1 MLDKGKGPIIKK
13 LRVIQL
19 MEADLQLI
27 MWIFLGQRNIGRI
40 ENDLRLSKFNYS
52 SRKGNSIDE
61 IILEKR
67 LLYNVSIRDCNEMI
81 HIITDLESCYDRQL
95 ANLVSMVEESVGI
108 DRNGVKLIAKVLP
121 VLQYHVYTRFGISKD

>member
-1 MLDKGKGPIIKK
+1 
-13 LRVIQL
+13 
-19 MEADLQLI
+19 
-27 MWIFLGQRNIGRI
+27 
-40 ENDLRLSKFNYS
+40 
-52 SRKGNSIDE
+52 
-61 IILEKR
+61 
-67 LLYNVSIRDCNEMI
+67 MI